1 MNSDI
6 NPMHMRHAIRTL
18 INALLAAGITT
29 IDVRQ
34 LADILD
40 AVEKEEQ

>member
-1 MNSDI
+1 MNTDI
-6 NPMHMRHAIRTL
+6 NPMHMRHALRTL

-40 AVEKEEQ
+40 AVEKGEQ